1 MPFDS
6 DAPGDERG
14 RATLP
19 GTVLEGEALT
29 SLLPH
34 RYPFLLVDRIHVV
47 EPGRRAVGV
56 KRVTAGEWWCSA
68 PGDPETIMPY
78 SLVIEALAQ
87 TTSGLLQE
95 GIDGARGA
103 IAYFAAA
110 DRVRLRRAARP
121 GDELHLTVTL
131 RSWRRGICRTDGV
144 AAVDGEVVAS
154 ASLTTML
161 RATA

>member
-6 DAPGDERG
+6 GAPADEPVRAPRRG
-14 RATLP
+14 AI
-19 GTVLEGEALT
+19 LEGEALA

-56 KRVTAGEWWCSA
+56 KRVTAGEWWCSSA
-68 PGDPETIMPY
+68 DDTEMIMPY

-121 GDELHLTVTL
+121 GDELHLTVAL

-144 AAVDGEVVAS
+144 ASVDGEVVAS